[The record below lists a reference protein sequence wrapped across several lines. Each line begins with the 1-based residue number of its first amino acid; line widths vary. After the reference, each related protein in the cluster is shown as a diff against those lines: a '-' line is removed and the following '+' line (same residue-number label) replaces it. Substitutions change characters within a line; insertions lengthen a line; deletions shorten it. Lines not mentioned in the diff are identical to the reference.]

1 MKEEIYGR
9 GGGRLRLMTCAS
21 FNLQYFFIPILF
33 NSGEEVTYD
42 YDGVRHYII
51 LSISLSIYLATTEAY
66 G

>member
-1 MKEEIYGR
+1 
-9 GGGRLRLMTCAS
+9 MTCAS